1 MSDPR
6 RAFAAAALLSVERWS
21 MPQMD
26 GPVIG
31 RAREDRRAP
40 PAPDPAV
47 LALQEAQARG
57 YEAGMAQAQSEMQ
70 PRLAALDART
80 KQLDA
85 ILQLLGRP
93 LQELDAQIDSELTQL
108 ALAVGK
114 QLARRELRIDPAQV
128 IAIIRECLG
137 QLPTAARD
145 IKVHLH
151 PEDAATV
158 RERLAAPASERAWT
172 MVEDPTLSRG
182 GCLVRS
188 ETSQIDAR
196 LETRIQAV
204 MSSAL
209 GDERTQERQQGATGS
224 PPT

>member
-31 RAREDRRAP
+31 RGREDRRAP
-40 PAPDPAV
+40 PGPDPAV

-224 PPT
+224 PQT

>member
-40 PAPDPAV
+40 PGPAPAV